1 MENIVQMNLDKT
13 ENVNLMI
20 CQFPDMQLLAY
31 VIVQSI
37 DKKLDCEKGKA
48 RVIY

>member
-1 MENIVQMNLDKT
+1 MENIVQMNSDKT

-20 CQFPDMQLLAY
+20 RQFPDMQLLAY
-31 VIVQSI
+31 VTGQSI
-37 DKKLDCEKGKA
+37 DKILGCEKGKA